1 MNGKP
6 GADPSMTLHQD
17 YFANGHHPVLITMAP
32 VKNSQARSPKGRGKG
47 SRVQRLR
54 LSALAHPSELCQI
67 LMMEQGRRSTLN
79 LILADGSRLRIPTTL
94 DVETLQTFIADIR
107 PGEGACWEIVT
118 TTEVPPI
125 ER

>member
-1 MNGKP
+1 M
-6 GADPSMTLHQD
+6 
-17 YFANGHHPVLITMAP
+17 
-32 VKNSQARSPKGRGKG
+32 
-47 SRVQRLR
+47 QRLR
-54 LSALAHPSELCQI
+54 LSALCRPEELCQI
-67 LMMEQGRRSTLN
+67 LMLEKGRRSTLA